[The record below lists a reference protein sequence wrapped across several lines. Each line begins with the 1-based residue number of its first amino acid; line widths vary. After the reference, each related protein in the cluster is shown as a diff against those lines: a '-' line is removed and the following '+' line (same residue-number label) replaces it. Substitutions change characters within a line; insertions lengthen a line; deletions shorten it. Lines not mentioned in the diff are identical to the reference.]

1 MKKPMDAEKPHPAV
15 FDSFDEVEAGAVLR
29 VRTGDIWTD
38 FIRVAPETRDPASQP
53 RHDGTVPLLD
63 DMTGIRQWE

>member
-1 MKKPMDAEKPHPAV
+1 MNKPMDAEKPHSTTV
-15 FDSFDEVEAGAVLR
+15 DSFDEEEAGAVLR
-29 VRTGDIWTD
+29 VRTGDIWAD
-38 FIRVAPETRDPASQP
+38 FMQVAPQSPAPGALP